1 MEKTNELNKFL
12 SYLHMGNSI
21 YRIYYK
27 EAVSLKNE
35 KLTDLIVSI
44 SETFKKHEETITKE
58 IEKYG
63 EKATESLTMAGLIG
77 VYKEKMKNFK
87 DDFVVVTSAIKATN
101 MGLISSLK
109 FVSEN
114 KALPKSTKK
123 LLFKVIDDYVQI
135 TDELKNYLTEKYS

>member
-1 MEKTNELNKFL
+1 MKILVATDKPFA
-12 SYLHMGNSI
+12 
-21 YRIYYK
+21 
-27 EAVSLKNE
+27 AVAVE
-35 KLTDLIVSI
+35 GIR
-44 SETFKKHEETITKE
+44 KE
-58 IEKYG
+58 IENAGMELVLLEKYG

>member
-1 MEKTNELNKFL
+1 M
-12 SYLHMGNSI
+12 SP
-21 YRIYYK
+21 
-27 EAVSLKNE
+27 
-35 KLTDLIVSI
+35 
-44 SETFKKHEETITKE
+44 
-58 IEKYG
+58 
-63 EKATESLTMAGLIG
+63 
-77 VYKEKMKNFK
+77 

>member
-12 SYLHMGNSI
+12 SYIHMGNSI

-87 DDFVVVTSAIKATN
+87 DDFVVVTSAIKAT
-101 MGLISSLK
+101 IW
-109 FVSEN
+109 V
-114 KALPKSTKK
+114 
-123 LLFKVIDDYVQI
+123 
-135 TDELKNYLTEKYS
+135 

>member
-12 SYLHMGNSI
+12 SYIHMGNSI

-35 KLTDLIVSI
+35 KLTDLIVS
-44 SETFKKHEETITKE
+44 TKE

>member
-1 MEKTNELNKFL
+1 MEKTNELNKFP
-12 SYLHMGNSI
+12 SYIHMGNSI

-63 EKATESLTMAGLIG
+63 EKATESLTMAGVIG
-77 VYKEKMKNFK
+77 VDKEKMKNFK
-87 DDFVVVTSAIKATN
+87 DDFVVVIKATN

-135 TDELKNYLTEKYS
+135 IDELKNYLTEKYS

>member
-12 SYLHMGNSI
+12 SYIHMGNSI

-44 SETFKKHEETITKE
+44 SETFKKHEEAITKE

-123 LLFKVIDDYVQI
+123 LLFKVIDDYVLI
-135 TDELKNYLTEKYS
+135 IDELKNYLTEKYS

>member
-12 SYLHMGNSI
+12 SYIHMGNSI

-44 SETFKKHEETITKE
+44 SETFKKHEEAITKE

>member
-12 SYLHMGNSI
+12 SYIHMGNSI

-58 IEKYG
+58 IKKYG
-63 EKATESLTMAGLIG
+63 KKATESLTMAGLIG